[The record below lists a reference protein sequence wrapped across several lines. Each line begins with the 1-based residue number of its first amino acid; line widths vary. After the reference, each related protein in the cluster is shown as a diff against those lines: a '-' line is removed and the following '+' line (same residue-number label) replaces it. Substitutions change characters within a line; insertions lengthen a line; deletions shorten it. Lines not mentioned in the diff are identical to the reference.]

1 MNKFIA
7 VIAIVLFNTLA
18 FSQQKEKVKGSKIV
32 TVVQKEVSEFETL
45 EVDDNLEIFLIKGD
59 KSTIEIEA
67 DDNVQEFVEFTS
79 KANTLHL
86 FTSRQITGTK
96 KLSVRVTFTD
106 DFNLVIAKDDS
117 NITSLAELNVPN
129 FTFKILDNAR
139 LYANA
144 NVKNF
149 TLMMDDKS
157 KAELNLKSEDATVE
171 MSKNAQLKA
180 LISSTQMKFDM
191 YQKTKAVIEGDVIN
205 FKLRLDN
212 DADFTGQKLTS
223 KNTDLLTE
231 GFAECSINVAARLVI
246 DAKGKSETRLYGAQK
261 IEVKNL
267 LDSAVLSKKPTK

>member
-7 VIAIVLFNTLA
+7 VIAIVLFSTFA

-59 KSTIEIEA
+59 KSSIEIEA

-106 DFNLVIAKDDS
+106 DFNLVIAKDDT
-117 NITSLAELNVPN
+117 NITSLAELTAAN
-129 FTFKILDNAR
+129 FTFKIHDNAK

-231 GFAECSINVAARLVI
+231 GFAECTINVAARLVI

>member
-7 VIAIVLFNTLA
+7 VIAIVLYSTLS

-67 DDNVQEFVEFTS
+67 DDNVQEFIEFTS
-79 KANTLHL
+79 KAKTLHL
-86 FTSRQITGTK
+86 FTSRQISGTK

-106 DFNLVIAKDDS
+106 DFNLLIAKDDT
-117 NITSLAELNVPN
+117 NITSLAELTVAN
-129 FTFKILDNAR
+129 FTFKIHDNAK
-139 LYANA
+139 LFANA

-157 KAELNLKSEDATVE
+157 KAELNLKSEDATIE

-231 GFAECSINVAARLVI
+231 GFAECTINVAARLVI
-246 DAKGKSETRLYGAQK
+246 DAKGKSETRLYGDQK

>member
-1 MNKFIA
+1 MNKFIL
-7 VIAIVLFNTLA
+7 VIAIVLSSTFA

-59 KSTIEIEA
+59 KSSIEIEA
-67 DDNVQEFVEFTS
+67 DDNVQEFIEFAS
-79 KANTLHL
+79 KAKTLHL

-106 DFNLVIAKDDS
+106 DFNLLIAKDDT
-117 NITSLAELNVPN
+117 NITSLAELTSAN
-129 FTFKILDNAR
+129 FTFKIHDNAK
-139 LYANA
+139 LFANA

-149 TLMMDDKS
+149 TVMLDDKS
-157 KAELNLKSEDATVE
+157 KAELNLKSEDAAIE

-180 LISSTQMKFDM
+180 LISSTQIKFDM

-205 FKLRLDN
+205 LTLRLDN

-223 KNTDLLTE
+223 KNTELVTE
-231 GFAECSINVAARLVI
+231 GFAECSINVEARLVI

-261 IEVKNL
+261 IEVKNF
-267 LDSAVLSKKPTK
+267 LDSAVLTKKPLK

>member
-1 MNKFIA
+1 
-7 VIAIVLFNTLA
+7 
-18 FSQQKEKVKGSKIV
+18 
-32 TVVQKEVSEFETL
+32 
-45 EVDDNLEIFLIKGD
+45 
-59 KSTIEIEA
+59 
-67 DDNVQEFVEFTS
+67 
-79 KANTLHL
+79 
-86 FTSRQITGTK
+86 
-96 KLSVRVTFTD
+96 
-106 DFNLVIAKDDS
+106 
-117 NITSLAELNVPN
+117 
-129 FTFKILDNAR
+129 
-139 LYANA
+139 
-144 NVKNF
+144 
-149 TLMMDDKS
+149 MMDDKS

>member
-7 VIAIVLFNTLA
+7 VIALVLFSTFS

-59 KSTIEIEA
+59 KSSIEIEA
-67 DDNVQEFVEFTS
+67 DDNVQEFVEFNS
-79 KANTLHL
+79 KAKTLHL
-86 FTSRQITGTK
+86 FTSRQISGTK

-106 DFNLVIAKDDS
+106 DFNLLIAKDDT
-117 NITSLAELNVPN
+117 NITSLAELTVAN
-129 FTFKILDNAR
+129 FTFKIHDNAK
-139 LYANA
+139 LFANA

-157 KAELNLKSEDATVE
+157 KAELNLKSEDATIE

-223 KNTDLLTE
+223 KNTDLVTE
-231 GFAECSINVAARLVI
+231 GFAECSINVATRLVI
-246 DAKGKSETRLYGAQK
+246 DAKGKSETRLYGEQK

-267 LDSAVLSKKPTK
+267 LDSAVLSKKPIK

>member
-7 VIAIVLFNTLA
+7 VIAIVLFNPFT

>member
-1 MNKFIA
+1 MNKFIL
-7 VIAIVLFNTLA
+7 VIAIVLSSTFA

-59 KSTIEIEA
+59 KCSIEIEA
-67 DDNVQEFVEFTS
+67 DDNVQEFIEFAS
-79 KANTLHL
+79 KAKTLHL

-106 DFNLVIAKDDS
+106 DFNLLIAKDDT
-117 NITSLAELNVPN
+117 NITSLAELNLVN
-129 FTFKILDNAR
+129 FTFKIHDNAK
-139 LYANA
+139 LFANA

-149 TLMMDDKS
+149 TVMLDDKS
-157 KAELNLKSEDATVE
+157 KAELNLKSEDAAIE

-180 LISSTQMKFDM
+180 LISSTQIKFDM

-205 FKLRLDN
+205 LTLRLDN

-223 KNTDLLTE
+223 KNTELVTE
-231 GFAECSINVAARLVI
+231 GFAECSINVAAQLVI
-246 DAKGKSETRLYGAQK
+246 DAKGKSETTLYGDQK
-261 IEVKNL
+261 IEVKNF
-267 LDSAVLSKKPTK
+267 LDSAVLTKKTLK

>member
-7 VIAIVLFNTLA
+7 VIAIVLFSTFA

-59 KSTIEIEA
+59 KSSIEIEA

-106 DFNLVIAKDDS
+106 DFNLVIAKDDT
-117 NITSLAELNVPN
+117 NITSLAELTAAN
-129 FTFKILDNAR
+129 FTFKIHDNAK